1 MRNGEAA
8 GVILRVLVETP
19 GVRPVQ
25 RAGLTAMWALVR
37 LAGPESGVA
46 ERLVEDG
53 FYEHLEDEW
62 EDSRGRARSHHPLAI
77 GGCVMQLAMGNKK
90 MQAVLTNLGAQ
101 ALVARLFKKHAGR
114 SRTEGRVSP
123 ASKRGSASSDRRRR
137 GSERSS
143 DRAGSAR
150 KGRTVDACT
159 GYICRHALPS
169 SSRA

>member
-1 MRNGEAA
+1 M
-8 GVILRVLVETP
+8 
-19 GVRPVQ
+19 Q

-62 EDSRGRARSHHPLAI
+62 EDSKEDAPTALAI

-101 ALVARLFKKHAGR
+101 ALVARLFKKHAGLSYR
-114 SRTEGRVSP
+114 GKFASLKTWLREQRQTEEG
-123 ASKRGSASSDRRRR
+123 K
-137 GSERSS
+137 
-143 DRAGSAR
+143 
-150 KGRTVDACT
+150 
-159 GYICRHALPS
+159 
-169 SSRA
+169 

>member
-1 MRNGEAA
+1 MALLDAPAVQATLMKFENVRNGEAA

-62 EDSRGRARSHHPLAI
+62 EDSKEDAPTALAI

-90 MQAVLTNLGAQ
+90 MPTPC
-101 ALVARLFKKHAGR
+101 ALCGR
-114 SRTEGRVSP
+114 
-123 ASKRGSASSDRRRR
+123 
-137 GSERSS
+137 
-143 DRAGSAR
+143 
-150 KGRTVDACT
+150 
-159 GYICRHALPS
+159 
-169 SSRA
+169 